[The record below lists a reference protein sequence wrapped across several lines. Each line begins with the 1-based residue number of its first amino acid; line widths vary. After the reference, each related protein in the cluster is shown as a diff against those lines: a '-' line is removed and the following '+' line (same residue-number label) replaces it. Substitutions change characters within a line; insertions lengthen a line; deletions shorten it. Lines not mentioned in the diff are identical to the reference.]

1 MDLDPFETV
10 GINSQTMRF
19 LDVFLLHCLL
29 RDSPPDSPQEIVA
42 LAHNQHHVAERGR
55 EPGLQLERGAGT
67 VSLTDWGL
75 ELVEQ
80 LAPIARQLDAA
91 HACTDYTAAV
101 TAAVQG
107 LHHPET
113 LPSARVLR
121 AVTGQFDGSFVAFA
135 KAQSLLTKQAMLD
148 LPVPPD
154 LQARFEQMAATSWQE
169 QRRIEAT
176 DSLPFDRYLQEY
188 LSPRHLVPAMKHT
201 AIV

>member
-10 GINSQTMRF
+10 GINSQTIRF

-29 RDSPPDSPQEIVA
+29 SDSPPDSPQEIIA

-67 VSLTDWGL
+67 VSLSDWGL

-80 LAPIARQLDAA
+80 LAPIARKLDDA
-91 HACTDYTAAV
+91 HGCTDYTAAV
-101 TAAVQG
+101 TAAIHG
-107 LHHPET
+107 LNHPES

-121 AVTGQFDGSFVAFA
+121 AVTEQFDGSFVAFA
-135 KAQSLLTKQAMLD
+135 KAQSLMTKQAMLD
-148 LPVPPD
+148 LPVAPD
-154 LQARFEQMAATSWQE
+154 VQARFEQMATASWE
-169 QRRIEAT
+169 AQRRIEAA

-188 LSPRHLVPAMKHT
+188 LSPRHLVPVAKHSAT
-201 AIV
+201 A